1 MSAKRGPKM
10 SDPSHDD
17 VLQFVQR
24 NSCPF
29 VTTSDV
35 AEEFDEVH
43 DRTIRKRLNDL
54 VEREELKMREVGANA
69 KVWYEPNYVCEANSR
84 SPSSLS
90 Q

>member
-10 SDPSHDD
+10 SEPSHDD

-29 VTTSDV
+29 VTSGDV
-35 AEEFDEVH
+35 AERFDEVH

-54 VEREELKMREVGANA
+54 VESGRLEMRKVGANA
-69 KVWYEPNYVCEANSR
+69 KVWYVPDYDTDASLR
-84 SPSSLS
+84 SPSSLN